1 MRGAVYE
8 VAARAFWRV
17 NNMKRFF
24 SLAAGAL
31 ALACASQAAVA
42 GPTLDAVKKKGFVQC
57 GLTDGVSGFSA
68 TNSKGEWEG
77 MDVDICRAVAAAV
90 FGDPTKFWHRAVD
103 AATLYRPAVGEV
115 DVLLRTVTLTQTRDT
130 SLGLSAVAVSFYDG
144 QGILV
149 NKKLGVK
156 SAKELNGATVCVQ
169 PGTTTELNLAD
180 WFRAN
185 KIEFKPVVI
194 DKVTEVVRA
203 FESGRCDAFTD
214 DASQLAAVRATQ
226 VAKPDDYEILPERFS
241 KEPLGPMVRQGDEN
255 WLGIV
260 RWTLFALLEAEEY
273 GITQKNVDEML
284 KSNNPNV
291 ARILGVTPGAGKNMG
306 LDEKWAYNAIKA
318 VGNYSE
324 VFERNV
330 GKDSKLNLQRGTN
343 ALWSKGGAMYPW
355 PIR

>member
-1 MRGAVYE
+1 MRKFLSSA
-8 VAARAFWRV
+8 VAATLLCVA
-17 NNMKRFF
+17 
-24 SLAAGAL
+24 SGAQAG
-31 ALACASQAAVA
+31 V
-42 GPTLDAVKKKGFVQC
+42 TFEAVKKKGFLQC
-57 GLTDGVSGFSA
+57 GFAGIPGFSVLD
-68 TNSKGEWEG
+68 SKGEWTG
-77 MDVDICRAVAAAV
+77 LDVDMCRAVAAAM
-90 FGDPTKFWHRAVD
+90 FGDASKVKGNVLTAQAKFTALQSGEIDMLSRNTTQ
-103 AATLYRPAVGEV
+103 TL
-115 DVLLRTVTLTQTRDT
+115 TRDT
-130 SLGLSAVAVSFYDG
+130 TLGLIGVGVNFYDA
-144 QGILV
+144 QGLIV
-149 NKKLGVK
+149 KKAMNVK
-156 SAKELNGATVCVQ
+156 SVKELDGATICVQ

-185 KIEFKPVVI
+185 NIEFKPVVI

-226 VAKPDDYEILPERFS
+226 VANPNDYEILPERFS

-284 KSNNPNV
+284 KSKNPNV
-291 ARILGVTPGAGKNMG
+291 LRILGVTPGAGKNMG

-330 GKDSKLNLQRGTN
+330 GKDSKLGLQRGTN
-343 ALWSKGGAMYPW
+343 ALWNQGGAMYPW